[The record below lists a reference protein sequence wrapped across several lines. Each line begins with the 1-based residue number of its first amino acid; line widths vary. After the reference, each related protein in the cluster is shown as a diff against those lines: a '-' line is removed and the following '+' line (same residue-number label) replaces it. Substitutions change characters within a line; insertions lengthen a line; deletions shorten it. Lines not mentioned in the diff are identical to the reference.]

1 MLFADNAALTS
12 HTEDALQRL
21 IRSFASA
28 CMEFGLTISLKKTN
42 IMGQDVSSAPNI
54 PIGDYALE
62 VVDEFV
68 CLGSS
73 ISSNLSFDTK
83 LNTRIGKASTAMA
96 HLATGVWDNSMLTT
110 NTKMKVYQTC
120 VLSTLLHSS
129 ETCTLYSR
137 QERRLNTYH
146 LRCLRRILGT
156 SWQDNVPNKQVLDQA
171 GIRSVLAIL
180 SQKRLRCLG
189 HVRRMQDGRIPK
201 NILCGELATG
211 SRPARRPVLRYK
223 DVCKRDMKT
232 GNINPA
238 DWEAKATDRSS
249 WRLAVKAGIQTSG
262 LKKEEQWEE
271 KRQRRRQ
278 RAASASTE
286 PGAVYTCS
294 NCNKA
299 CCSRIGLYSHSRR
312 CNLPTD

>member
-1 MLFADNAALTS
+1 MLFADDAVLTS

-28 CMEFGLTISLKKTN
+28 CREFGLTISLKKTN

-54 PIGDYALE
+54 SVGDYALE

-68 CLGSS
+68 YLSS
-73 ISSNLSFDTK
+73 TISSNLSLDTE
-83 LNTRIGKASTAMA
+83 LNTRIGKASTTMA
-96 HLATGVWDNSMLTT
+96 HLATRVWDNSMLTT

-120 VLSTLLHSS
+120 VLSTLLHRS
-129 ETCTLYSR
+129 ETWTLYSR

-156 SWQDNVPNKQVLDQA
+156 SWQDHVPKKQVLDQA

-201 NILCGELATG
+201 DILCGELATG

-238 DWEAKATDRSS
+238 DWEATATDRSS